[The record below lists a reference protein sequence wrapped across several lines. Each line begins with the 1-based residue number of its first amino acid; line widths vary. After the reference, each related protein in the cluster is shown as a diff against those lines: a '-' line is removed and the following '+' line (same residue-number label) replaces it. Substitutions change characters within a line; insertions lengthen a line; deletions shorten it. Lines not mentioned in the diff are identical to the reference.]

1 MQRSPFKGGSPCNDC
16 EAGRYMYRWRVW
28 MEMNLMKIVLVVIE
42 MLVVRY
48 MASVVS
54 MNGDGFNEDKESVMF
69 GKLSVRFMV

>member
-1 MQRSPFKGGSPCNDC
+1 
-16 EAGRYMYRWRVW
+16 MYRWRVW

-69 GKLSVRFMV
+69 GKLSVRFMGV